1 MQTLIISTP
10 EVRKQVEHQLAS
22 EGKLIWTDCLRG
34 AMDELEES
42 DIDAVIYDGRAPWKS
57 SNMEDNPELKAFNN
71 PELKALLSRLS
82 VTTRVMAIV
91 EQLPEE
97 DFFAESGVIYLTPP
111 VNLDDIRWFI
121 RSQT

>member
-10 EVRKQVEHQLAS
+10 EVRKQVERQLAT
-22 EGKLIWTDCLRG
+22 EDKLIWADCLRG
-34 AMDELEES
+34 AIDELEET
-42 DIDAVIYDGRAPWKS
+42 DIDAVIYDGRAPWKTS
-57 SNMEDNPELKAFNN
+57 HVEDNPELKA
-71 PELKALLSRLS
+71 LLAKLS

-91 EQLPEE
+91 EQLPVE

-121 RSQT
+121 SSQA